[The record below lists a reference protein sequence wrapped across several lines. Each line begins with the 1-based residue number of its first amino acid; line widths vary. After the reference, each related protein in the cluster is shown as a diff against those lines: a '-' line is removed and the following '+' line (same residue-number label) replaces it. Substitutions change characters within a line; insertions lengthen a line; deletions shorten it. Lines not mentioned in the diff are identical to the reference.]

1 MGKII
6 LTIVSVFFISSGN
19 TISTIADTC
28 KSASDGVLN
37 MHDALIKF
45 NLDDPEEFRKYKAF
59 REEQLKQAKLYHYL
73 DCSRFGT
80 F

>member
-1 MGKII
+1 MKKLI
-6 LTIVSVFFISSGN
+6 LTIISILFVSSGN

-37 MHDALIKF
+37 MHDAIIKF
-45 NLDDPEEFRKYKAF
+45 NLDDPEELRKYKAY

-73 DCSRFGT
+73 DCREELGG
-80 F
+80 